1 MNLSAE
7 GLDLIKSFEGYHDR
21 MPDGSCRA
29 YRCPAGVWTIGFGCT
44 EGVHEGQVITA
55 AEAESRLRA
64 ELTKHE
70 GHVNRLVTA
79 AITQPQFDALVSFC
93 YNCGVGNLG
102 GSTLLKCVNAGDHA
116 GAVKQFARWDKAA
129 GKPLKGLARRRAAE
143 AELYAKNSGAAQD
156 EPLRMPQA
164 VDAPLEPTN
173 AALKAKSR
181 KFWLIDWLQKA
192 VGGSFATGATVGL
205 IDPGSMPSMLATMAA
220 AIKAH
225 GLIAIGIG
233 AVLLFV
239 CFSAMKSWMKE
250 DVSSGRAVPSGYVS

>member
-1 MNLSAE
+1 M
-7 GLDLIKSFEGYHDR
+7 
-21 MPDGSCRA
+21 
-29 YRCPAGVWTIGFGCT
+29 
-44 EGVHEGQVITA
+44 
-55 AEAESRLRA
+55 
-64 ELTKHE
+64 
-70 GHVNRLVTA
+70 
-79 AITQPQFDALVSFC
+79 
-93 YNCGVGNLG
+93 
-102 GSTLLKCVNAGDHA
+102 
-116 GAVKQFARWDKAA
+116 KQFARWDKAA
-129 GKPLKGLARRRAAE
+129 GKSLKGLARRRAAE
-143 AELYAKNSGAAQD
+143 AELYAKGSGAAQD

-173 AALKAKSR
+173 ATLKAKSR

-239 CFSAMKSWMKE
+239 CLSAMKSWMKE
-250 DVSSGRAVPSGYVS
+250 DVSSGRAVPSGDVS